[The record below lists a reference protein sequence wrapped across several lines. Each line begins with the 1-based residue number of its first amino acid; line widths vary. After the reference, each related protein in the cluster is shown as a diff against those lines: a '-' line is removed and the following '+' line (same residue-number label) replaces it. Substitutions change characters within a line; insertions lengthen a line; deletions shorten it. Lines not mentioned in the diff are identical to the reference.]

1 MRGPMVGITDEE
13 LFDIAEAVHQT
24 SGGTELYRLFDVRT
38 QEDLVSHLVARSVP
52 TTLQH
57 LRARAGATT
66 PRILLAEAIE
76 KRFLLTNQG

>member
-52 TTLQH
+52 TTL
-57 LRARAGATT
+57 
-66 PRILLAEAIE
+66 
-76 KRFLLTNQG
+76 

>member
-38 QEDLVSHLVARSVP
+38 QEDLVSQLVARSVP
-52 TTLQH
+52 TTLH

-76 KRFLLTNQG
+76 KGFLLTNQG